1 MKKIVSLLVA
11 ILILSSCSEDFLN
24 LAPQYYPNEATFFK
38 TKEQFAQAVNGIYA
52 SLRGISA
59 RQGYL
64 MGEMRA
70 DNTHYTRYKA
80 DRGLHIQYRENIAD
94 FIVDDQN
101 QWTNEMYYSC
111 YAGIAKANTV
121 IGRIS
126 TSGLP
131 QDFQDEV
138 MGQAKFMR
146 AFLYFNLVQYYGE
159 IPLYVDEVA
168 SSDNAFLPRS
178 SVEEVYTTIIGDV
191 KEAIEKLPVVK
202 FPQNGSATRG
212 AAKMLYAYVL
222 MTKTTRDYAGAEAQ
236 LKDIIG
242 MGYELIPS
250 YADVF
255 DTSKKNGKES
265 IFEIQYQM
273 GDQGQQSDWLYYF
286 IPKTT
291 NAEMITGIPDCST
304 LLTGG
309 WNIPTPE
316 MIASYEAGDK
326 RVDPSIAI
334 AAGTLDGAN
343 TLVVKDVLKVGD
355 PKIKEYPVSY
365 PFINKYRHAHA
376 KQENTDD
383 NWPVYRYADAL
394 LLMAECLVEQ
404 GRAPE
409 AATYVNQVRS
419 RAGLL
424 AATTITADVVANERR
439 HELAFENH
447 RWFDLIRTGKAIE
460 VMTAYS
466 KYIKQ
471 IDPELP
477 ERTYQIKKEYLLFP
491 IPYRE
496 RQINSQLTQNPG
508 Y

>member
-38 TKEQFAQAVNGIYA
+38 TKEQFTQAVNGIYA
-52 SLRGISA
+52 SLRGVSA

-126 TSGLP
+126 TSELP

-159 IPLYVDEVA
+159 IPLYVDEIA

-236 LKDIIG
+236 LKDIMG

-326 RVDPSIAI
+326 RVAPSIAI
-334 AAGTLDGAN
+334 AAGTLDDAN
-343 TLVVKDVLKVGD
+343 ALVVKEVLKVDD

-365 PFINKYRHAHA
+365 PFVNKYRHAHA
-376 KQENTDD
+376 KLQNTDD

-419 RAGLL
+419 RAGLP
-424 AATTITADVVANERR
+424 AATTLTADVVANERR

-447 RWFDLIRTGKAIE
+447 RWFDLLRTGKAIE
-460 VMTAYS
+460 VMTSYS